1 MDTEGEGDGGMNWG
15 IGSDIYTLLTLCTK
29 QITNENLLYNAGNST
44 QRSGDLD
51 GKKIQERGDICI
63 RVADSHCC
71 TAEANTAL

>member
-1 MDTEGEGDGGMNWG
+1 M
-15 IGSDIYTLLTLCTK
+15 
-29 QITNENLLYNAGNST
+29 NAGNST